1 MRFLIDFRCG
11 SRFWHGPCPRRKR
24 QQSETSTRT
33 WKGEGAMD
41 ANKQGGRVRSLFGLL
56 LPSADSWWPP
66 VLGASLV
73 LVPGTVRPKAMAVV
87 LLIGIASPFL
97 G

>member
-1 MRFLIDFRCG
+1 
-11 SRFWHGPCPRRKR
+11 
-24 QQSETSTRT
+24 
-33 WKGEGAMD
+33 MD

-56 LPSADSWWPP
+56 LPSADMRPP
-66 VLGASLV
+66 ILGASLF
-73 LVPGTVRPKAMAVV
+73 PGTARAKAMAVV

>member
-1 MRFLIDFRCG
+1 
-11 SRFWHGPCPRRKR
+11 
-24 QQSETSTRT
+24 
-33 WKGEGAMD
+33 MD

-56 LPSADSWWPP
+56 LPSADRRPP
-66 VLGASLV
+66 TAGASLF
-73 LVPGTVRPKAMAVV
+73 LGTPGAARPKAMTVV

>member
-1 MRFLIDFRCG
+1 
-11 SRFWHGPCPRRKR
+11 
-24 QQSETSTRT
+24 
-33 WKGEGAMD
+33 MD

-56 LPSADSWWPP
+56 LPSANPRRPLD
-66 VLGASLV
+66 LGASLF
-73 LVPGTVRPKAMAVV
+73 PGTVRPKATAVV